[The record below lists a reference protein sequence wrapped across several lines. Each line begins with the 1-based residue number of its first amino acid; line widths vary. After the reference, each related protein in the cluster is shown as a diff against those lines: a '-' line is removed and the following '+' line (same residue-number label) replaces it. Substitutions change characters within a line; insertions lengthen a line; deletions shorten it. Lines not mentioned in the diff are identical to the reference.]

1 MALKLAKHKC
11 AFYNGACALRL
22 CLFRH
27 NSGVSKALAYTLIN
41 LGGTL
46 MKVLDAVARI
56 LREEGVKW
64 AGCFPSNNL
73 IEAVAEAGI
82 NPIMFRQE
90 RGAAMAVDGFSRMR
104 NRDEF
109 GVLITQGGPGS
120 ENTMG
125 GLAQAYADNVPI
137 LYLPG
142 GAAVNQRSVKP
153 NFSPART
160 YASVSVSA
168 EVLYQPSQV
177 ASVMRRAFHALRN
190 GRPGP
195 VIVEIPADVGEMDVD
210 DAIVSA
216 YTPPKRYRSA
226 PSSGD
231 VTRAVE
237 LLLSAKKPV
246 IWSGMGTLMADAS
259 AELTEFAEL
268 TDIPVYCTMP
278 GKSGFDQRHPLSLGS
293 GSGAT
298 SLEARTWLQESDVLL
313 GVGTSLTLTSYG
325 QPIPDG
331 KIMIHNTETI
341 ADLNKDF
348 NVDCGLVGDTK
359 LTLQMLVAEVKS
371 QIGNEGRKNST
382 GVQDEIKAVHDDWMS
397 KWNDVLATD
406 ETPISPYRV
415 VGELIN
421 VLDQE
426 NSIVTHDAG
435 APRDII
441 MPFYPGTVPHSYVGW
456 GKTTHLGYGI
466 PLMTGVKIA
475 CPDKFCLNIMG
486 DGAFGMSGL
495 DIETS
500 VRAGA
505 PITTIV
511 LNNGGMATYPGGY
524 PTARESFGT
533 TYMTGDYTKIAE
545 GLGAVGITVTKPE
558 DVAGALEQAKQLN
571 AEGKTVLIDVHSN
584 MEDRRST
591 F

>member
-1 MALKLAKHKC
+1 
-11 AFYNGACALRL
+11 
-22 CLFRH
+22 
-27 NSGVSKALAYTLIN
+27 
-41 LGGTL
+41 

-56 LREEGVKW
+56 LKAEGIEW

-73 IEAVAEAGI
+73 IEAVAEVGI

-104 NRDEF
+104 NREEF

-142 GAAVNQRSVKP
+142 GPAVSARSVKP

-160 YASVSVSA
+160 YESVSVSA
-168 EVLYQPSQV
+168 EVLFQPSQV

-195 VIVEIPADVGEMDVD
+195 VIVEIPADVGEMEVD
-210 DAIVSA
+210 DSVVSSYA
-216 YTPPKRYRSA
+216 PPKRHRFA
-226 PSSGD
+226 PD
-231 VTRAVE
+231 PAEIKEAVR
-237 LLLSAKKPV
+237 LLLAAKKPV
-246 IWSGMGTLMADAS
+246 IWSGMGVLMSGAS
-259 AELTEFAEL
+259 PELTQLAEI
-268 TDIPVYCTMP
+268 TQIPVYCTMP
-278 GKSGFDQRHPLSLGS
+278 GKSGFDQRHPLALGS
-293 GSGAT
+293 GSSAT
-298 SLEARTWLQESDVLL
+298 SLQARTWLQESDVLF
-313 GVGTSLTLTSYG
+313 GVGTSLTRTSYG

-331 KIMIHNTETI
+331 KVMIHNTETV

-348 NVDCGLVGDTK
+348 NIDVGLVGDTK
-359 LTLQMLVAEVKS
+359 LTLTMMIEEAKAQLGGEDRKGSSELADQIAEINDK
-371 QIGNEGRKNST
+371 
-382 GVQDEIKAVHDDWMS
+382 WMAEWS
-397 KWNDVLATD
+397 DALTSN
-406 ETPISPYRV
+406 ETPITPYRV
-415 VGELIN
+415 IGEMIN

-466 PLMTGVKIA
+466 PLMTGVKMA
-475 CPDKFCLNIMG
+475 CPDKFCMNIMG

-500 VRAGA
+500 VRSGA

-533 TYMTGDYTKIAE
+533 TYMTGDYAKIAE

-558 DVAGALEQAKQLN
+558 EIAPALEQAKQLN
-571 AEGKTVLIDVHSN
+571 ADGKAVLIDVHSN
-584 MEDRRST
+584 MEARRSN

>member
-1 MALKLAKHKC
+1 
-11 AFYNGACALRL
+11 
-22 CLFRH
+22 
-27 NSGVSKALAYTLIN
+27 
-41 LGGTL
+41 

-56 LREEGVKW
+56 LKAEGIEW

-73 IEAVAEAGI
+73 IEAVAEVGI

-104 NRDEF
+104 NREEF

-142 GAAVNQRSVKP
+142 GPAVSARSVKP

-160 YASVSVSA
+160 YESVSVSA
-168 EVLYQPSQV
+168 EVLFQPSQV

-195 VIVEIPADVGEMDVD
+195 VIVEIPADVGEMEVD
-210 DAIVSA
+210 DSVVSSYA
-216 YTPPKRYRSA
+216 PPKRHRFA
-226 PSSGD
+226 PD
-231 VTRAVE
+231 PAEIKEAVR
-237 LLLSAKKPV
+237 LLLAAKKPV
-246 IWSGMGTLMADAS
+246 IWSGMGVLMSGAS
-259 AELTEFAEL
+259 PELTQLAEI
-268 TDIPVYCTMP
+268 TQIPVYCTMP
-278 GKSGFDQRHPLSLGS
+278 GKSGFDQRHPLALGS
-293 GSGAT
+293 GSSAT
-298 SLEARTWLQESDVLL
+298 SLQARTWLQESDVLF
-313 GVGTSLTLTSYG
+313 GVGTSLTRTSYG

-331 KIMIHNTETI
+331 KVMIHNTETV

-348 NVDCGLVGDTK
+348 NVDVGLVGDTK
-359 LTLQMLVAEVKS
+359 LTLAMMIEEAKAQLGGEDRKGSSELADQIAEINDK
-371 QIGNEGRKNST
+371 
-382 GVQDEIKAVHDDWMS
+382 WMAEWS
-397 KWNDVLATD
+397 DALTSN
-406 ETPISPYRV
+406 ETPITPYRV
-415 VGELIN
+415 IGEMIN

-466 PLMTGVKIA
+466 PLMTGVKMA
-475 CPDKFCLNIMG
+475 CPDKFCMNIMG

-500 VRAGA
+500 VRSGA

-533 TYMTGDYTKIAE
+533 TYMTGDYAKIAE

-558 DVAGALEQAKQLN
+558 EIAPALEQAKQLN
-571 AEGKTVLIDVHSN
+571 ANGKAVLIDVHSN
-584 MEDRRST
+584 MEARRSN

>member
-1 MALKLAKHKC
+1 
-11 AFYNGACALRL
+11 
-22 CLFRH
+22 
-27 NSGVSKALAYTLIN
+27 
-41 LGGTL
+41 
-46 MKVLDAVARI
+46 
-56 LREEGVKW
+56 
-64 AGCFPSNNL
+64 
-73 IEAVAEAGI
+73 
-82 NPIMFRQE
+82 MFRQE

-104 NRDEF
+104 NREEF

-142 GAAVNQRSVKP
+142 GPAVSARSVKP

-160 YASVSVSA
+160 YESVSVSA
-168 EVLYQPSQV
+168 EVLFQPNQV

-195 VIVEIPADVGEMDVD
+195 VIVEIPADVGEMEVD
-210 DAIVSA
+210 DSVVSSYA
-216 YTPPKRYRSA
+216 PPKRHRFA
-226 PSSGD
+226 PD
-231 VTRAVE
+231 PAEIKEAVR
-237 LLLSAKKPV
+237 LLLAAKKPV
-246 IWSGMGTLMADAS
+246 IWSGMGVLMSGAS
-259 AELTEFAEL
+259 PELTQLAEIAQ
-268 TDIPVYCTMP
+268 IPVYCTMP
-278 GKSGFDQRHPLSLGS
+278 GKSGFDQRHPLALGS
-293 GSGAT
+293 GSSAT
-298 SLEARTWLQESDVLL
+298 SLQARTWLQESDVLL
-313 GVGTSLTLTSYG
+313 GVGTSLTRTGYG

-331 KIMIHNTETI
+331 KVMIHNTETV

-348 NVDCGLVGDTK
+348 NVDVGLVGDTK
-359 LTLQMLVAEVKS
+359 LTLEMMVEEVKVQLGGQNRKGS
-371 QIGNEGRKNST
+371 SELADQIA
-382 GVQDEIKAVHDDWMS
+382 EINDKWMAEWS
-397 KWNDVLATD
+397 DALTSD
-406 ETPISPYRV
+406 ETPITPYRV
-415 VGELIN
+415 IGEMIN

-466 PLMTGVKIA
+466 PLMTGVKMA
-475 CPDKFCLNIMG
+475 CPDKFCMNIMG

-500 VRAGA
+500 VRSGA
-505 PITTIV
+505 AITTIV

-533 TYMTGDYTKIAE
+533 TYMTGDYAKIAE

-558 DVAGALEQAKQLN
+558 EIAPALEQAKQLN
-571 AEGKTVLIDVHSN
+571 ADGKAVLIDVHSN
-584 MEDRRST
+584 MEARRSN

>member
-1 MALKLAKHKC
+1 
-11 AFYNGACALRL
+11 
-22 CLFRH
+22 
-27 NSGVSKALAYTLIN
+27 
-41 LGGTL
+41 

-56 LREEGVKW
+56 LKAEGIEW

-73 IEAVAEAGI
+73 IEAVAEVGI
-82 NPIMFRQE
+82 NPVMFRQE

-104 NRDEF
+104 NREEF

-142 GAAVNQRSVKP
+142 GPAVSARSVKP

-160 YASVSVSA
+160 YESVSVSA
-168 EVLYQPSQV
+168 EVIFQPSQV
-177 ASVMRRAFHALRN
+177 ASIMRRAFHALRN
-190 GRPGP
+190 GRAGP
-195 VIVEIPADVGEMDVD
+195 VIVEIPADVGEMEVD
-210 DAIVSA
+210 DSIVSSYA
-216 YTPPKRYRSA
+216 PPKRHKFA
-226 PSSGD
+226 PD
-231 VTRAVE
+231 PAEIKEAVR
-237 LLLSAKKPV
+237 LLLAAKKPV
-246 IWSGMGTLMADAS
+246 IWSGMGVLMSGAS
-259 AELTEFAEL
+259 PELTELAEIAQ
-268 TDIPVYCTMP
+268 IPVYCTMP
-278 GKSGFDQRHPLSLGS
+278 GKSGFDQRHPLALGS
-293 GSGAT
+293 GSSAT
-298 SLEARTWLQESDVLL
+298 SLQARTWLQESDVLL
-313 GVGTSLTLTSYG
+313 GVGTSLTRTGYG

-331 KIMIHNTETI
+331 KVMIHNTETV
-341 ADLNKDF
+341 ADLNKDY
-348 NVDCGLVGDTK
+348 NVDVGLVGDTK
-359 LTLQMLVAEVKS
+359 LTLAMMVNEVKAQLAGEDRKGS
-371 QIGNEGRKNST
+371 SELADQIAEINDKWMAEWSEALNS
-382 GVQDEIKAVHDDWMS
+382 
-397 KWNDVLATD
+397 N
-406 ETPISPYRV
+406 ETPITPYRV
-415 VGELIN
+415 IGEMIN
-421 VLDQE
+421 VLDKE

-466 PLMTGVKIA
+466 PLMTGVKMA
-475 CPDKFCLNIMG
+475 CPDKFCMNIMG

-533 TYMTGDYTKIAE
+533 TYMTGDYAKIAE

-558 DVAGALEQAKQLN
+558 EIASALEQAKQLN
-571 AEGKTVLIDVHSN
+571 ADGKTVLIDVHSN
-584 MEDRRST
+584 MEDRRSN

>member
-1 MALKLAKHKC
+1 
-11 AFYNGACALRL
+11 
-22 CLFRH
+22 
-27 NSGVSKALAYTLIN
+27 
-41 LGGTL
+41 

-56 LREEGVKW
+56 LKAEGIEW

-73 IEAVAEAGI
+73 IEAVAEVGI

-104 NRDEF
+104 NREEF

-142 GAAVNQRSVKP
+142 GPAVSARSVKP

-160 YASVSVSA
+160 YESVSVSA
-168 EVLYQPSQV
+168 EVLFQPNQV

-195 VIVEIPADVGEMDVD
+195 VIVEIPADVGEMEVD
-210 DAIVSA
+210 DSVVSSYA
-216 YTPPKRYRSA
+216 PPKRHRFA
-226 PSSGD
+226 PD
-231 VTRAVE
+231 PAEIKEAVR
-237 LLLSAKKPV
+237 LLLAAKKPV
-246 IWSGMGTLMADAS
+246 IWSGMGVLMSGAS
-259 AELTEFAEL
+259 PELTQLAEIAQ
-268 TDIPVYCTMP
+268 IPVYCTMP
-278 GKSGFDQRHPLSLGS
+278 GKSGFDQRHPLALGS
-293 GSGAT
+293 GSSAT
-298 SLEARTWLQESDVLL
+298 SLQARTWLQESDVLL
-313 GVGTSLTLTSYG
+313 GVGTSLTRTGYG

-331 KIMIHNTETI
+331 KVMIHNTETV

-348 NVDCGLVGDTK
+348 NVDVGLVGDTK
-359 LTLQMLVAEVKS
+359 LTLEMIVEEVKVQLGGQNRKGS
-371 QIGNEGRKNST
+371 SELADQIA
-382 GVQDEIKAVHDDWMS
+382 EINDKWMAEWS
-397 KWNDVLATD
+397 DALTSD
-406 ETPISPYRV
+406 ETPITPYRV
-415 VGELIN
+415 IGEMIN

-466 PLMTGVKIA
+466 PLMTGVKMA
-475 CPDKFCLNIMG
+475 CPDKFCMNIMG

-500 VRAGA
+500 VRSGA
-505 PITTIV
+505 AITTIV

-533 TYMTGDYTKIAE
+533 TYMTGDYAKIAE

-558 DVAGALEQAKQLN
+558 EIAPALEQAKQLN
-571 AEGKTVLIDVHSN
+571 ADGKAVLIDVHSN
-584 MEDRRST
+584 MEARRSN

>member
-1 MALKLAKHKC
+1 
-11 AFYNGACALRL
+11 
-22 CLFRH
+22 
-27 NSGVSKALAYTLIN
+27 
-41 LGGTL
+41 

-56 LREEGVKW
+56 LKAEGIEW

-73 IEAVAEAGI
+73 IEAVAEVGI

-104 NRDEF
+104 NREEF

-142 GAAVNQRSVKP
+142 GPAVSARSVKP

-160 YASVSVSA
+160 YESVSVSA
-168 EVLYQPSQV
+168 EVLFQPNQV

-195 VIVEIPADVGEMDVD
+195 VIVEIPADVGEMEVD
-210 DAIVSA
+210 DSVVSSYA
-216 YTPPKRYRSA
+216 PPKRHRFA
-226 PSSGD
+226 PD
-231 VTRAVE
+231 PAEIKEAVR
-237 LLLSAKKPV
+237 LLLAAKKPV
-246 IWSGMGTLMADAS
+246 IWSGMGVLMSGAS
-259 AELTEFAEL
+259 PELTQLAEIAQ
-268 TDIPVYCTMP
+268 IPVYCTMP
-278 GKSGFDQRHPLSLGS
+278 GKSGFDQRHPLALGS
-293 GSGAT
+293 GSSAT
-298 SLEARTWLQESDVLL
+298 SLQARTWLQESDVLL
-313 GVGTSLTLTSYG
+313 GVGTSLTRTGYG

-331 KIMIHNTETI
+331 KVMIHNTETV

-348 NVDCGLVGDTK
+348 NVDVGLVGDTK
-359 LTLQMLVAEVKS
+359 LTLEMMVEEVKVQLGGQNRKGS
-371 QIGNEGRKNST
+371 SELADQIA
-382 GVQDEIKAVHDDWMS
+382 EINDKWMAEWS
-397 KWNDVLATD
+397 DALTSD
-406 ETPISPYRV
+406 ETPITPYRV
-415 VGELIN
+415 IGEMIN

-466 PLMTGVKIA
+466 PLMTGVKMA
-475 CPDKFCLNIMG
+475 CPDKFCMNIMG

-500 VRAGA
+500 VRSGA

-533 TYMTGDYTKIAE
+533 TYMTGDYAKIAE

-558 DVAGALEQAKQLN
+558 EIAPALEQAKQLN
-571 AEGKTVLIDVHSN
+571 ADGKAVLIDVHSN
-584 MEDRRST
+584 MEARRSN

>member
-1 MALKLAKHKC
+1 
-11 AFYNGACALRL
+11 
-22 CLFRH
+22 
-27 NSGVSKALAYTLIN
+27 
-41 LGGTL
+41 

-56 LREEGVKW
+56 LKAEGIEW

-73 IEAVAEAGI
+73 IEAVAEVGI

-104 NRDEF
+104 NREEF

-142 GAAVNQRSVKP
+142 GPAVSARSVKP

-160 YASVSVSA
+160 YESVSVSA
-168 EVLYQPSQV
+168 EVLFQPNQV

-195 VIVEIPADVGEMDVD
+195 VIVEIPADVGEMEVD
-210 DAIVSA
+210 DSVVSSYA
-216 YTPPKRYRSA
+216 PPKRHRFA
-226 PSSGD
+226 PD
-231 VTRAVE
+231 PAEIKEAVR
-237 LLLSAKKPV
+237 LLLAAKKPV
-246 IWSGMGTLMADAS
+246 IWSGMGVLMSGAS
-259 AELTEFAEL
+259 PELTQLAEIAQ
-268 TDIPVYCTMP
+268 IPVYCTMP
-278 GKSGFDQRHPLSLGS
+278 GKSGFDQRHPLALGS
-293 GSGAT
+293 GSSAT
-298 SLEARTWLQESDVLL
+298 SLQARTWLQESDVLL
-313 GVGTSLTLTSYG
+313 GVGTSLTRTGYG

-331 KIMIHNTETI
+331 KVMIHNTETV

-348 NVDCGLVGDTK
+348 NVDVGLVGDTK
-359 LTLQMLVAEVKS
+359 LTLEMMVEEVKVQLGGQNRKGS
-371 QIGNEGRKNST
+371 SELADQIA
-382 GVQDEIKAVHDDWMS
+382 EINDKWMAEWS
-397 KWNDVLATD
+397 DALTSD
-406 ETPISPYRV
+406 ETPITPYRV
-415 VGELIN
+415 IGEMIN

-466 PLMTGVKIA
+466 PLMTGVKMA
-475 CPDKFCLNIMG
+475 CPDKFCMNIMG

-500 VRAGA
+500 VRSGA
-505 PITTIV
+505 AITTIV

-533 TYMTGDYTKIAE
+533 TYMTGDYAKIAE

-558 DVAGALEQAKQLN
+558 EIAPALEQAKQLN
-571 AEGKTVLIDVHSN
+571 ADGKAVLIDVHSN
-584 MEDRRST
+584 MEARRSN

>member
-1 MALKLAKHKC
+1 
-11 AFYNGACALRL
+11 
-22 CLFRH
+22 
-27 NSGVSKALAYTLIN
+27 
-41 LGGTL
+41 

-56 LREEGVKW
+56 LKAEGIEW

-73 IEAVAEAGI
+73 IEAVAEVGI

-104 NRDEF
+104 NREEF

-142 GAAVNQRSVKP
+142 GPAVSARSVKP

-160 YASVSVSA
+160 YESVSVSA
-168 EVLYQPSQV
+168 EVLFQPSQV

-195 VIVEIPADVGEMDVD
+195 VIVEIPADVGEMEVD
-210 DAIVSA
+210 DSVVSSYA
-216 YTPPKRYRSA
+216 PPKRHRFA
-226 PSSGD
+226 PD
-231 VTRAVE
+231 PAEIKEAVR
-237 LLLSAKKPV
+237 LLLAAKKPV
-246 IWSGMGTLMADAS
+246 IWSGMGVLMSGAS
-259 AELTEFAEL
+259 PELTQLAEI
-268 TDIPVYCTMP
+268 TQIPVYCTMP
-278 GKSGFDQRHPLSLGS
+278 GKSGFDQRHPLALGS
-293 GSGAT
+293 GSSAT
-298 SLEARTWLQESDVLL
+298 SLQARTWLQESDVLF
-313 GVGTSLTLTSYG
+313 GVGTSLTRTSYG

-331 KIMIHNTETI
+331 KVMIHNTETV

-348 NVDCGLVGDTK
+348 NVDVGLVGDTK
-359 LTLQMLVAEVKS
+359 LTLAMMIEEAKVQLGGEDRKGSSELADQIAEINDK
-371 QIGNEGRKNST
+371 
-382 GVQDEIKAVHDDWMS
+382 WMAEWS
-397 KWNDVLATD
+397 DALTSN
-406 ETPISPYRV
+406 ETPITPYRV
-415 VGELIN
+415 IGEMIN

-466 PLMTGVKIA
+466 PLMTGVKMA
-475 CPDKFCLNIMG
+475 CPDKFCMNIMG

-500 VRAGA
+500 VRSGA

-533 TYMTGDYTKIAE
+533 TYMTGDYAKIAE

-558 DVAGALEQAKQLN
+558 EIAPALEQAKQLN
-571 AEGKTVLIDVHSN
+571 ADGKAVLIDVHSN
-584 MEDRRST
+584 MEARRSN

>member
-1 MALKLAKHKC
+1 
-11 AFYNGACALRL
+11 
-22 CLFRH
+22 
-27 NSGVSKALAYTLIN
+27 
-41 LGGTL
+41 

-56 LREEGVKW
+56 LKAEGIEW

-73 IEAVAEAGI
+73 IEAVAEVGI

-104 NRDEF
+104 NREEF

-142 GAAVNQRSVKP
+142 GPAVSARSVKP

-160 YASVSVSA
+160 YESVSVSA
-168 EVLYQPSQV
+168 EVIFQPGQV
-177 ASVMRRAFHALRN
+177 ASIMRRAFHALRN

-195 VIVEIPADVGEMDVD
+195 VIVEIPADVGEMEVD
-210 DAIVSA
+210 DSVVSS
-216 YTPPKRYRSA
+216 YSPPKRHKFA
-226 PSSGD
+226 PD
-231 VTRAVE
+231 PAEIKEAVR
-237 LLLSAKKPV
+237 LLLAAKKPV
-246 IWSGMGTLMADAS
+246 IWSGMGVLMSGAS
-259 AELTEFAEL
+259 PELTEFAEIAQ
-268 TDIPVYCTMP
+268 IPVYCTMP
-278 GKSGFDQRHPLSLGS
+278 GKSGFDQRHPLALGS
-293 GSGAT
+293 GSSAT
-298 SLEARTWLQESDVLL
+298 SLQARTWLQEADVLL
-313 GVGTSLTLTSYG
+313 GVGTSLTRTGYG

-331 KIMIHNTETI
+331 KVMIHNTETV

-348 NVDCGLVGDTK
+348 NIDVGLVGDTK
-359 LTLQMLVAEVKS
+359 LTLSMMVDEVKIQLAGAERKGS
-371 QIGNEGRKNST
+371 SELSDQIAEINDKWMAEWSGVLNS
-382 GVQDEIKAVHDDWMS
+382 
-397 KWNDVLATD
+397 N
-406 ETPISPYRV
+406 ETPITPYRV
-415 VGELIN
+415 IGEMIN
-421 VLDQE
+421 VLDKE

-466 PLMTGVKIA
+466 PLMTGVKMA
-475 CPDKFCLNIMG
+475 CPDKFCMNIMG

-495 DIETS
+495 DLETS

-533 TYMTGDYTKIAE
+533 TFMTGDYAKIAE

-558 DVAGALEQAKQLN
+558 EIASALEQAKQLN
-571 AEGKTVLIDVHSN
+571 ANGKTVLIDVHSN
-584 MEDRRST
+584 MEDRRSN